1 MLDGAAAMAQG
12 MHAMTHHI
20 LVVDDDPHI
29 RALLAFAPGKAEMT
43 VAEAADGARF
53 VVRLAA
59 A

>member
-1 MLDGAAAMAQG
+1 
-12 MHAMTHHI
+12 MTHHI